1 MVRLE
6 QSSLNQLVAHA
17 NERGTSASRAMV
29 WGHVASLPMWYFVQ
43 CGPRDQSVPWIV
55 FEDDEPM
62 AMVFTDPK
70 LAQRVAQSM
79 ISTDGDIRVVG
90 LPVAAATMYVAA
102 LEAQGVGKLCIN
114 HGPNRFDAA
123 IQETRQG
130 V

>member
-1 MVRLE
+1 
-6 QSSLNQLVAHA
+6 
-17 NERGTSASRAMV
+17 
-29 WGHVASLPMWYFVQ
+29 MWYFVQ

-79 ISTDGDIRVVG
+79 ISTDGEIRVVG

-114 HGPNRFDAA
+114 HGPNRFDAS